1 MKRPAPLAGL
11 WQSDKGLSAML
22 VFLCLALFVGAPLA
36 DAGSAGELA
45 FDVLFSLLLVSGVVF
60 VGKRRA
66 LDRIRR
72 RPDGRN
78 PRPAL
83 GGAPVARLGDA
94 AGGASR
100 FSIALLL
107 ILAALVLVQV
117 FREGPITAYRIQGA
131 IVVYLLVGFAWAAAY
146 ELVYRAWPGGF
157 QFAQRGASDLR
168 ISHGLLYYSFVTLT
182 TLGYGDITPVHPAA
196 RSLATGEALVGQ
208 LYPAILIARLV
219 SMRISPRRR
228 DA

>member
-1 MKRPAPLAGL
+1 VTRRAPLAGL
-11 WQSDKGLSAML
+11 WRSDKGLSALL

-45 FDVLFSLLLVSGVVF
+45 FDVLFSLILVSGVVA
-60 VGKRRA
+60 VA
-66 LDRIRR
+66 R
-72 RPDGRN
+72 RPLLTGLVATLTVATLVLRWAAFRSPDSASQLAGF
-78 PRPAL
+78 AL
-83 GGAPVARLGDA
+83 
-94 AGGASR
+94 
-100 FSIALLL
+100 SIVLLS

-146 ELVYRAWPGGF
+146 EVVYRAWPGAF
-157 QFAQRGASDLR
+157 QFAERSPSDLR
-168 ISHGLLYYSFVTLT
+168 ITHGLLYYSFVTLT
-182 TLGYGDITPVHPAA
+182 TVGYGDITPVHPAA
-196 RSLATGEALVGQ
+196 RSLAIFEALIGQ

-219 SMRISPRRR
+219 SMRISARR